1 MNLAFALIADKNKIP
16 PKQNFKL
23 KVGDKEIFVPI
34 NILSFKDIKNIRFK
48 LHKVVDDFL
57 DEVEKTFKE

>member
-1 MNLAFALIADKNKIP
+1 MNLAFALIADKSKIP

-23 KVGDKEIFVPI
+23 KIRDKEIFVPI

-48 LHKVVDDFL
+48 LHKIVDDFL
-57 DEVEKTFKE
+57 DHAEKTFKE